1 MDFNKP
7 YFTTSTINGWK
18 HLLKPDKYKDI
29 ITGSLKFLSDKK
41 LIKVY
46 AFVIMPNHI
55 HLVWELLKMNNKEK
69 PDASLMKFTAH
80 QFLKD
85 MQITN
90 PDELEFYRVELISR
104 DYLFWQ
110 RDSLSIDLYTPSV
123 FEQKI
128 EYIHNNPLQ
137 EKWNLAK
144 EPQDYKYSSAKFY
157 HTAIDEFG
165 FLNHVSVY
173 F

>member
-1 MDFNKP
+1 
-7 YFTTSTINGWK
+7 
-18 HLLKPDKYKDI
+18 
-29 ITGSLKFLSDKK
+29 
-41 LIKVY
+41 
-46 AFVIMPNHI
+46 
-55 HLVWELLKMNNKEK
+55 MNNKEK

-80 QFLKD
+80 EFLKD
-85 MQITN
+85 MRITN
-90 PDELEFYRVELISR
+90 PDELEFYSVELISR

-137 EKWNLAK
+137 EKWNLAN
-144 EPQDYKYSSAKFY
+144 EPQDYKYSSATFY
-157 HTAIDEFG
+157 QSGIDEFG
-165 FLNHVSVY
+165 FLNHVSGY

>member
-1 MDFNKP
+1 
-7 YFTTSTINGWK
+7 
-18 HLLKPDKYKDI
+18 
-29 ITGSLKFLSDKK
+29 
-41 LIKVY
+41 
-46 AFVIMPNHI
+46 
-55 HLVWELLKMNNKEK
+55 MNNKEK
-69 PDASLMKFTAH
+69 PDASFMKFTAH
-80 QFLKD
+80 EFLKD
-85 MQITN
+85 MRITN

-104 DYLFWQ
+104 DFLFWQ
-110 RDSLSIDLYTPSV
+110 RDSLSIDLFTPSV

-157 HTAIDEFG
+157 ETGIDEFS